1 MEKNKKNLLLY
12 LFSQA
17 ISKIGSSILDFA
29 IIWSMVLYNKSSTPF
44 VISILITYLPKVLI
58 VYFLDK
64 IKVNKKH
71 KLMMNIGDIITALFS
86 ISLLYI
92 NIQNL
97 YLVYFIIF
105 MRSVGVGI
113 MEPYSN
119 SIIVHLFNDEH
130 YYKKANA
137 LNSLINSTTSLVIPV
152 LTAFILNY
160 YSIKYI
166 AVIDFITATLSIIMV
181 YNLFIMSNEKAES
194 HYVKVKLNNLAKKML
209 LINFTFY
216 FFMTIPA
223 FMTALLVK
231 YYFGD
236 NIDYLKY
243 NEMFWT
249 AGMIIGSYIV
259 IKLKLTNKNYFSY
272 SIILFGISIII
283 LSISSNIAIYL
294 IVILVSGITFPF
306 YTTTNKLII
315 QKNMNKSENETYFLK
330 ESKYTNISIPLA
342 MIVFGFI
349 INYISINKA
358 FLASGITIVLLGIF
372 CLLKVLKFEKI
383 RL

>member
-64 IKVNKKH
+64 IKINKKH

-86 ISLLYI
+86 ISLLYV

-119 SIIVHLFNDEH
+119 SIIVHLFNDKH

-137 LNSLINSTTSLVIPV
+137 LNSLINSTTSLVIPM

-181 YNLFIMSNEKAES
+181 YNLFIISNEKAEN

-294 IVILVSGITFPF
+294 IVILLSGITFPF

-330 ESKYTNISIPLA
+330 ESKYTNISIPFA
-342 MIVFGFI
+342 MIVFGFV

-358 FLASGITIVLLGIF
+358 FLASGIIIVLLGIF